1 MINPFKENAELKFYQ
16 HKNTVKF
23 LVLFIATIIV
33 AVSVYYNN
41 FIVDILKSREKN
53 TVELF
58 VRAVEF
64 LAEQGDGANV
74 TFINEYIIKSNTTVP
89 VILADQYGEPTGLY
103 RNLEIDER
111 LPNEEVMKILK
122 QELARMEAENDPIPV
137 VYRSPTGQIENI
149 EYVYYKNS
157 DLLRQLS
164 YYPIIQLATILF
176 FAVLAYMAFSYS
188 RTAEQNRVWVGLA
201 KETAH
206 QLGTPLSSLMAW
218 LEYLQADERT
228 AGHEAI
234 AEMGKDVEKLQMITE
249 RFSNIGS
256 VPVLEETDVYEVIQQ
271 GINYLQKRISTKV
284 KFTITT
290 VGSDISA
297 QINRHLFNWV
307 IENICKNAVDAM
319 SGIGKIDIRIMRGSG
334 NQVLVDITDNGKGMS
349 KSKAKMV
356 FQPGF
361 TTKKRGW
368 GLGLTLA
375 KRIIE
380 NYHGGRIYVKHTEVD
395 EGTTFRII
403 LRAHQPQKAQAA
415 EKELSPSHQ

>member
-1 MINPFKENAELKFYQ
+1 MINPIKETAIGRLYQ
-16 HKNTVKF
+16 HQNTIKF
-23 LVLFIATIIV
+23 VVLMIAALIV

-41 FIVDILKSREKN
+41 FIVDILKEREKQ
-53 TVELF
+53 TVDLF
-58 VRAVEF
+58 AKAIEF
-64 LAEQGDGANV
+64 LAQQGDNPNV
-74 TFINEYIIKSNTTVP
+74 TFINEQIVKANETIP
-89 VILADQYGEPTGLY
+89 VILADQYGEPTGFY
-103 RNLEIDER
+103 RNLQLDEN
-111 LPNEEVMKILK
+111 LPQEQLMQILK
-122 QELARMEAENDPIPV
+122 TELLIMQAENDPIPV
-137 VYRSPTGQIENI
+137 IYRNLGGEIENI

-164 YYPIIQLATILF
+164 YYPYIQLSTILL
-176 FAVLAYMAFSYS
+176 FAGLAYLAFSYS

-218 LEYLQADERT
+218 LEYLRIDERT
-228 AGHEAI
+228 SGHEAI

-256 VPVLEETDVYEVIQQ
+256 IPVLEQTDVNDVIQQ
-271 GINYLQKRISTKV
+271 SINYLQKRISTKV
-284 KFTITT
+284 KITITT
-290 VGSDISA
+290 VGSDIQA

-307 IENICKNAVDAM
+307 IENLCKNAVDAM
-319 SGIGKIDIRIMRGSG
+319 SGIGEINIRIMRGSG
-334 NQVLVDITDNGKGMS
+334 HQVIVDISDNGKGMN
-349 KSKAKMV
+349 KSRAKQI

-380 NYHGGRIYVKHTEVD
+380 NYHGGKIFVKHTEVD

-403 LRAHQPQKAQAA
+403 LRAQPSQEPKLR
-415 EKELSPSHQ
+415 EPVL